1 MAYKAQDLIN
11 IEKVLVEDVLP
22 FYNNEL
28 NISASPFLEKVKK
41 TKLRADEARFGAR
54 IGIGGGF
61 GMSRERQATPQANAP
76 IYENFQITS
85 KDAYVDMRISEK
97 TIRLGRGDPGALL
110 DAVMDN
116 VQASYDAA
124 KWNVGRMAFGDGTG
138 ILAHIS
144 ATASATNVITVD
156 DTSKLMV
163 GLTVDVYK
171 YATAGATDGTL
182 DAAHSALQILSIDH
196 NNKKVTLS
204 ANVTT
209 STAQTTSSTYGFLTV
224 QNSYKREIT
233 GLGAIFAQTGTL
245 YGLSKATNPI
255 IVPRSIDAD
264 NDIDD
269 VKLTNAVRWANRVNG
284 VKVDLIMAG
293 DKAFEAYEKYMRSSN
308 QSIVEKRT
316 FHGGAVG
323 YDIVT
328 GNQITTIVNEQF
340 VPSTKMWGV
349 DTSTFE
355 LRETGWDY
363 CNHNSQAPAFTL
375 QAGTSEYRALL
386 ANYMELI
393 CYNPG
398 GCVELYDCD
407 AKANAGG

>member
-1 MAYKAQDLIN
+1 MAYKPQDLIN

-61 GMSRERQATPQANAP
+61 GMSKERQATPQANAP

-209 STAQTTSSTYGFLTV
+209 STVQTTSSTYGFLTV

-245 YGLSKATNPI
+245 YGLSKDTNPI

-284 VKVDLIMAG
+284 VKIDLIMAG
-293 DKAFEAYEKYMRSSN
+293 DKAYEAYEKYMRSSN

-363 CNHNSQAPAFTL
+363 CNHNAQAPAFTL

-407 AKANAGG
+407 AKANVGG